1 MCDDWDL
8 ACPPREIVWKRS
20 PRENDNEDTIIW
32 RDYSPPPLWGANKTT
47 EPGFCAPEDAVGP
60 GYSGARNHAR
70 KRGIP
75 EQHLQNSTRA
85 RLSRKLEAWGDT
97 RRVEARG
104 HRDEG
109 PLGEAPRSYSWNDDE
124 ISHFSNTSLVHVR
137 IPFEDT
143 VLHSESE
150 EEEEVSDTECPVAS
164 FTALKRATAFPP
176 QESSEELEDTT
187 KWKACNMRTLNCEG
201 NYANYRLSIITMH
214 RISRSCSISE
224 YWWISLID
232 DNKKYLLSS
241 YAK

>member
-187 KWKACNMRTLNCEG
+187 KSHDFLFDRPLTEV
-201 NYANYRLSIITMH
+201 
-214 RISRSCSISE
+214 E
-224 YWWISLID
+224 SLQHENAELRGKLRELQAQHHHDAPDKSLMQHIRVLVD
-232 DNKKYLLSS
+232 LINR
-241 YAK
+241 